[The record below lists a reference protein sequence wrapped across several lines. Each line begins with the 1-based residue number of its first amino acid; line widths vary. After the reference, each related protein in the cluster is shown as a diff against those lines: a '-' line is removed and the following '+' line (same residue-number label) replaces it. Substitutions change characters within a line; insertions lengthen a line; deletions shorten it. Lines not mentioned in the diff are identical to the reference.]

1 MGFVK
6 STMPKG
12 EYKQEETF
20 GDITFVRFGAT
31 ENGEIMEFYETCVPT
46 SEYDKTKVEEEYNTY
61 IAQVKQT
68 ELQNAITEKK
78 KEIMEYDSKEGEGA
92 VNNFYF
98 QYNGTK
104 YSYWFNAYE
113 RTALTSEATQWA
125 KKYGK
130 YRIDARKYGVYFEV
144 DCDTLL
150 DWLGQLKDYAGKE
163 PSKEEP
169 KEETAP
175 AAEKPTVE
183 DVNNYDYKSGYPEN
197 IVFVVA

>member
-6 STMPKG
+6 STMPKS

-31 ENGEIMEFYETCVPT
+31 ENGDIIEFYETCVPT
-46 SEYDKTKVEEEYNTY
+46 SKYDKTKVEEEYNIY
-61 IAQVKQT
+61 IAQVKQI
-68 ELQNAITEKK
+68 ELQNDITEKK
-78 KEIMEYDSKEGEGA
+78 KEIMEYDSKEGDGA

-98 QYNGTK
+98 QYNGVK

-150 DWLGQLKDYAGKE
+150 DWLGQLKDYAIKCYN
-163 PSKEEP
+163 K
-169 KEETAP
+169 TTDHLLAV
-175 AAEKPTVE
+175 EKLTTVE

-197 IVFVVA
+197 IVFTVA